1 MLNKNIL
8 INYLLPWIIK
18 KIIPLILLF
27 PTLINLVSFIAFFAV
42 TKHFSY
48 FDSNIIGLILSFF
61 LYSYYFISNKTT
73 DKYSKIIVVIIF
85 VSLIFPAS
93 FFVNSY
99 NESFNR
105 LIIISKDKIDL
116 LLVFLYLLSIFSSF
130 LIPNMKDSD
139 KYPKNEIS
147 LSEKEFVH
155 LYKNLIGLFMLAVFI
170 AILLFNFFFTNNFKL
185 KSSSCNVISDCP
197 PIEKNESGN
206 WNCENICEENRC
218 LVKCMQKKNVVI
230 QKEGADLFPA
240 LFYIV
245 YGSIFGSILFII
257 IITISNIKNNKRAE
271 SAFIANLNKISN
283 TWKGGIE
290 KSDSNDFKIHGI
302 HNEYNFSILYD
313 KAMYARGE
321 RTARTKIQIQHDL
334 PVTTS
339 LFIIKK
345 SQSSLFYYNKYI
357 DLSKLNILEIK
368 NEELKSFAFMS
379 NNQAEPTKIIEKINN
394 LLLENITVFNTLEYL
409 HIYEK
414 GIEYEME
421 GRQTDISY
429 LDQRLSF
436 MENIIK
442 SLR

>member
-8 INYLLPWIIK
+8 INHLLPWVIK

-27 PTLINLVSFIAFFAV
+27 PTLINLISFIAFFIV

-48 FDSNIIGLILSFF
+48 FDSNIIGLILLFF
-61 LYSYYFISNKTT
+61 LYLYYFVFNKAA
-73 DKYSKIIVVIIF
+73 DKYSKIIVAIIF
-85 VSLIFPAS
+85 ALLIFPAS

-105 LIIISKDKIDL
+105 FIIISKDKIDL
-116 LLVFLYLLSIFSSF
+116 LLIFLYLLSVFSS
-130 LIPNMKDSD
+130 LLMSNIKDSD

-155 LYKNLIGLFMLAVFI
+155 LYKNLIRLFMLVVFI
-170 AILLFNFFFTNNFKL
+170 VVLLFNFFFTNNFKL
-185 KSSSCNVISDCP
+185 KNSSCNVVSDCP

-206 WNCENICEENRC
+206 WNCENICEESRC
-218 LVKCMQKKNVVI
+218 LVKCAQKKNIVI
-230 QKEGADLFPA
+230 QKDGTDLFPA

-257 IITISNIKNNKRAE
+257 TIMISNIKNNKRAE
-271 SAFIANLNKISN
+271 SVFIANLNKISN
-283 TWKGGIE
+283 TWKGSIE
-290 KSDSNDFKIHGI
+290 KSDSNDFKTHGI
-302 HNEYNFSILYD
+302 HNKYNFSILYN
-313 KAMYARGE
+313 KATYARGE
-321 RTARTKIQIQHDL
+321 KIMRTKIQIQHDL
-334 PVTTS
+334 PITTS

-345 SQSSLFYYNKYI
+345 SQSSLLYYNKYI

-368 NEELKSFAFMS
+368 SDELKSFAFMS

-394 LLLENITVFNTLEYL
+394 LILENIVVFDTLDYL

-414 GIEYEME
+414 GIECETE
-421 GRQTDISY
+421 GRQIDINY

-442 SLR
+442 NLR